1 MHNSLYLYYARLS
14 VSKLA
19 IFVFVRLQTSQLK
32 AGSNPL
38 WICCDLRQ
46 IVTLQIIRK
55 FSNYSQRNLPL
66 CDSRCNLQLMW
77 MRLYLFHVFLEEP
90 KRKPLVQLDLLLVP
104 FRFERSMMG
113 ENIVDHGQDVARALG
128 VVARVVL
135 CRLVN
140 HEVIFSCR
148 FKVTISLK

>member
-1 MHNSLYLYYARLS
+1 
-14 VSKLA
+14 
-19 IFVFVRLQTSQLK
+19 
-32 AGSNPL
+32 
-38 WICCDLRQ
+38 
-46 IVTLQIIRK
+46 
-55 FSNYSQRNLPL
+55 
-66 CDSRCNLQLMW
+66 

-135 CRLVN
+135 NRLLRKKQ
-140 HEVIFSCR
+140 EC
-148 FKVTISLK
+148 